1 MDIRPIKAEAD
12 YERALRKVEELWDSA
27 KGSPESDELDVLV
40 TLIEAYE
47 KEHYPIDLPDPIDA
61 IKFRLEQKGED
72 LRSLI
77 GVIGQR
83 TRVYEVMRGDRP
95 LSLNM
100 IRSLHEK
107 LGIPAEVLIQH
118 AQRKVKVKQR
128 RTPTRSSRDRR
139 VGMRKSATPKPHA

>member
-1 MDIRPIKAEAD
+1 MEIRPIKTEKD
-12 YERALRKVEELWDSA
+12 YDRALRRVETLWEA
-27 KGSPESDELDVLV
+27 PQGSSDSDELDVLA

-47 KEHYPIDLPDPIDA
+47 REHYPIDAPGPLDA
-61 IKFRLEQKGED
+61 IKFRLDQRGED

-100 IRSLHEK
+100 IRRLHK
-107 LGIPAEVLIQH
+107 RFGIPAEVLIQPI
-118 AQRKVKVKQR
+118 RKTKIRK
-128 RTPTRSSRDRR
+128 PTVCRARKHNRSAI
-139 VGMRKSATPKPHA
+139 RKSA